1 MNFSDQQIDRIIRSM
16 ALGTHGSFARALAEA
31 FMVADSNNQE
41 TIIEAFKGLFD
52 RVARF
57 HDITVEA

>member
-1 MNFSDQQIDRIIRSM
+1 MNYSDQQIDLIVRSM
-16 ALGTHGSFARALAEA
+16 ALGTHGGFAKALAEA

-41 TIIEAFKGLFD
+41 TIIEAFGGLFD

-57 HDITVEA
+57 HDIEG